1 MKKII
6 IAAALILTSAVTAFS
21 LSTKNDSAKEPVN
34 TKEEMNN
41 LKVKVTSSTP
51 KSDIA
56 TAD

>member
-6 IAAALILTSAVTAFS
+6 IAAALVLTSAVTAFS
-21 LSTKNDSAKEPVN
+21 LTTTNANKTEDTKLKEDAVTVSVKN
-34 TKEEMNN
+34 TNA
-41 LKVKVTSSTP
+41 P

>member
-6 IAAALILTSAVTAFS
+6 IAAALILTSAVTA
-21 LSTKNDSAKEPVN
+21 LSITRTDNKAEQ
-34 TKEEMNN
+34 
-41 LKVKVTSSTP
+41 VKIKAETSSFTAKDSSMP

>member
-6 IAAALILTSAVTAFS
+6 IAAALVLTSVVTAFS
-21 LSTKNDSAKEPVN
+21 LTTKTDNKVESNKLKEDSV
-34 TKEEMNN
+34 TVS
-41 LKVKVTSSTP
+41 VKNANAP

>member
-6 IAAALILTSAVTAFS
+6 IAAALVLASGVTAFS
-21 LSTKNDSAKEPVN
+21 LTRTNDQATE
-34 TKEEMNN
+34 
-41 LKVKVTSSTP
+41 KVKSEKASFAVKDSSRP

>member
-6 IAAALILTSAVTAFS
+6 IAAALVLTSAVTAFS
-21 LSTKNDSAKEPVN
+21 LTTKADTKIESNKLKEDSITVS
-34 TKEEMNN
+34 
-41 LKVKVTSSTP
+41 VKSSSAP

>member
-6 IAAALILTSAVTAFS
+6 IAAALVLTSAVTAFS
-21 LSTKNDSAKEPVN
+21 LTISNNTNAAEDAKIQQDAITTSVKNTAA
-34 TKEEMNN
+34 
-41 LKVKVTSSTP
+41 P

>member
-6 IAAALILTSAVTAFS
+6 IIAALVLTSAVTAFS
-21 LSTKNDSAKEPVN
+21 LTTSTTNKAADTKLQQDAITTSVKNTAA
-34 TKEEMNN
+34 
-41 LKVKVTSSTP
+41 P

>member
-6 IAAALILTSAVTAFS
+6 IAAALVLTSAVTAFS
-21 LSTKNDSAKEPVN
+21 LTTKAGNNTEATKMQEDSITVS
-34 TKEEMNN
+34 
-41 LKVKVTSSTP
+41 VKNPSAP

>member
-1 MKKII
+1 MKKTI

-21 LSTKNDSAKEPVN
+21 LTASNINKTEDTKLQQDAI
-34 TKEEMNN
+34 TTA
-41 LKVKVTSSTP
+41 VKTPNAP

>member
-6 IAAALILTSAVTAFS
+6 IAAALILVSGVTAFS
-21 LSTKNDSAKEPVN
+21 LTRNNNK
-34 TKEEMNN
+34 TEE
-41 LKVKVTSSTP
+41 KVKSDNLTFAVKDSSRP

>member
-6 IAAALILTSAVTAFS
+6 IAAALVLVSGFTAFS
-21 LSTKNDSAKEPVN
+21 LTNNNNSEAKIKSESENFAVKDSS
-34 TKEEMNN
+34 M
-41 LKVKVTSSTP
+41 P

>member
-6 IAAALILTSAVTAFS
+6 IAAALILVSGVTAFS
-21 LSTKNDSAKEPVN
+21 LTRNNNKAEEKIKSDNPTLAVKDS
-34 TKEEMNN
+34 
-41 LKVKVTSSTP
+41 SRP

>member
-6 IAAALILTSAVTAFS
+6 IAAALILTTAVTAYS
-21 LSTKNDSAKEPVN
+21 LSVKTDTKIDTNKLQEDSITVS
-34 TKEEMNN
+34 
-41 LKVKVTSSTP
+41 VKSTTAP

>member
-6 IAAALILTSAVTAFS
+6 IIAALVLTSAVTAFS
-21 LSTKNDSAKEPVN
+21 LSTGNTNKTADTKLQQDAITTSVKNTAA
-34 TKEEMNN
+34 
-41 LKVKVTSSTP
+41 P

>member
-6 IAAALILTSAVTAFS
+6 IAAALVLTSAVTAFS
-21 LSTKNDSAKEPVN
+21 LTTKTDDKAEANKLQQDAATTSFKSSSA
-34 TKEEMNN
+34 
-41 LKVKVTSSTP
+41 P

>member
-21 LSTKNDSAKEPVN
+21 LSRAENHAEQTKIKTETAGFTNKGSA
-34 TKEEMNN
+34 M
-41 LKVKVTSSTP
+41 P

>member
-6 IAAALILTSAVTAFS
+6 IAAVLILTSAVTAFS
-21 LSTKNDSAKEPVN
+21 LTIKTDNKVESNKLKEDNITVSVKSA
-34 TKEEMNN
+34 
-41 LKVKVTSSTP
+41 SAP

>member
-21 LSTKNDSAKEPVN
+21 LTKTTTNKTEDTKLKEDAITVSVKHSA
-34 TKEEMNN
+34 
-41 LKVKVTSSTP
+41 TP
-51 KSDIA
+51 KADIG

>member
-6 IAAALILTSAVTAFS
+6 IITALVLTSAVTAFS
-21 LSTKNDSAKEPVN
+21 LTASNTNKAADTKLQQDAITTSVKN
-34 TKEEMNN
+34 TAA
-41 LKVKVTSSTP
+41 P

>member
-6 IAAALILTSAVTAFS
+6 IIAALVLTSVVTAYS
-21 LSTKNDSAKEPVN
+21 LTTINVNKTEDTKLKEDAITASVKN
-34 TKEEMNN
+34 TAA
-41 LKVKVTSSTP
+41 P

>member
-21 LSTKNDSAKEPVN
+21 LTTSNTNKAETKKLKEDSITLSVKSTSAQ
-34 TKEEMNN
+34 
-41 LKVKVTSSTP
+41 

>member
-6 IAAALILTSAVTAFS
+6 IAAALVLASGVTAFS
-21 LSTKNDSAKEPVN
+21 LTRGENKTEQAKIKAESENFVI
-34 TKEEMNN
+34 KDA
-41 LKVKVTSSTP
+41 SSKP

>member
-6 IAAALILTSAVTAFS
+6 IAAALVLTSAITAFS
-21 LSTKNDSAKEPVN
+21 LTTRADNNTEAAKISAERAN
-34 TKEEMNN
+34 
-41 LKVKVTSSTP
+41 VTVVSPSSAP

>member
-21 LSTKNDSAKEPVN
+21 LTVKTDTKTEANKLQQDAVTAS
-34 TKEEMNN
+34 
-41 LKVKVTSSTP
+41 VKSSNAP
-51 KSDIA
+51 KSDIG

>member
-6 IAAALILTSAVTAFS
+6 IVSALILTSAVTAFS
-21 LSTKNDSAKEPVN
+21 LTTNTAKHAESDKLNKESARFS
-34 TKEEMNN
+34 
-41 LKVKVTSSTP
+41 VKDTAAP

>member
-6 IAAALILTSAVTAFS
+6 IAAALILTSAVTAYS
-21 LSTKNDSAKEPVN
+21 ISANTDTKMDANKLQEDSITVSVKSTTA
-34 TKEEMNN
+34 
-41 LKVKVTSSTP
+41 P

>member
-21 LSTKNDSAKEPVN
+21 LTTTAANKTEDTKLKEDAITVSDKN
-34 TKEEMNN
+34 TAA
-41 LKVKVTSSTP
+41 P

-56 TAD
+56 TPD